1 MVGTTSGF
9 YKNGKLQG
17 EWVSL
22 IVMVIKQPWQH
33 MIMVRS
39 PENGFWNDTVL
50 SEVDYSNNQI
60 LLKIEA
66 RCFSDRSINKE
77 CDFKKRLPS
86 LTEAFFM

>member
-1 MVGTTSGF
+1 
-9 YKNGKLQG
+9 
-17 EWVSL
+17 
-22 IVMVIKQPWQH
+22 MVIKQPWQH

-66 RCFSDRSINKE
+66 RCFSDRSINK
-77 CDFKKRLPS
+77 R
-86 LTEAFFM
+86 M

>member
-1 MVGTTSGF
+1 MIMVRYNNGF

-17 EWVSL
+17 EWVS

-39 PENGFWNDTVL
+39 PENGFLNDTVL

-60 LLKIEA
+60 V
-66 RCFSDRSINKE
+66 C
-77 CDFKKRLPS
+77 
-86 LTEAFFM
+86 